1 MFDIINNKR
10 NSIDVDKWDYI
21 KRDTQMM
28 NLSLGQYDFSILLN
42 DARVI
47 DDEIVYPHKHSY
59 EVMKLFQARYE
70 LYKSIYNHLTVHSI
84 EIILCDVLMAAHK
97 VLYDFEQAIWDPE
110 TYTRLT
116 DNVIYEI
123 KVSDD
128 PRLAKAQAL
137 IKRLNR
143 REFYPYVGEVIFGS
157 ESMSSG
163 QKGKELYSRL
173 TEKDVVACA
182 QQDGYGLTL
191 REEDIAL
198 RKYKLNFAQ
207 GDKSP
212 FDNVKFYRAPNF
224 EKASL
229 VDQYSV
235 SMITPKNFQEHILR
249 LFVKDPAK
257 FEIADRAFKKLARDT
272 IGMEVVIGK
281 TQSGNV
287 RRQTDQGL
295 S

>member
-1 MFDIINNKR
+1 MVSKSQSDTDESEPIQLEKEDVDLICDLIVGETGGRTDRLWMFDIINNKR

-47 DDEIVYPHKHSY
+47 GDEIVYPHKHSY

-84 EIILCDVLMAAHK
+84 EIILCDILMASHK

-110 TYTRLT
+110 VYTHLT
-116 DNVIYEI
+116 DNIIYEI
-123 KVSDD
+123 KVSSD
-128 PRLAKAQAL
+128 PRLQKAKDL

-157 ESMSSG
+157 DSMCSG
-163 QKGKELYSRL
+163 HKGKELYSHI

-182 QQDGYGLTL
+182 QQDGYGLEL

-212 FDNVKFYRAPNF
+212 FQNVKFYRPPDF
-224 EKASL
+224 THASF
-229 VDQYSV
+229 VD
-235 SMITPKNFQEHILR
+235 
-249 LFVKDPAK
+249 
-257 FEIADRAFKKLARDT
+257 
-272 IGMEVVIGK
+272 
-281 TQSGNV
+281 
-287 RRQTDQGL
+287 
-295 S
+295 